1 MGLKIRWIDKLC
13 VRLLVKM
20 KDETQKR
27 QMVWAN
33 VRLQK
38 KWIGWEIIKILDVI
52 KKLIVMGN
60 QILYDWLENKKIIGN
75 FRILKL
81 EKVKNK
87 TGHSVTYK
95 KWWMEN
101 YLK

>member
-33 VRLQK
+33 DRLQK

-87 TGHSVTYK
+87 TA
-95 KWWMEN
+95 
-101 YLK
+101 